1 VSHEFSVPYADRF
14 NGPPN
19 FRRSRQ
25 PPHRGDGTAQEHFAL
40 PDKDITTGGLPETDE
55 HAGEL
60 RSLPVLTEVETILV
74 KTEGGEPDGKKKGA
88 KARAPR
94 VTAKKVTAVTR
105 RKNGRMGVGDG
116 SSSCDPKDPPTKKT
130 EAVEGADEKPT
141 LPPLKAIRRR
151 GAKQKGSAF
160 ETPVGTMPVENNES
174 QMEVRTESST
184 KKGTS
189 RSIGRVASAGKEGE
203 AVPVV
208 RREGLRARKKL
219 AL

>member
-1 VSHEFSVPYADRF
+1 VSHRSSVPYADRVDCSA
-14 NGPPN
+14 NL
-19 FRRSRQ
+19 RRSRQ

-40 PDKDITTGGLPETDE
+40 PDKDITTGGLPDTDE

-60 RSLPVLTEVETILV
+60 RSLPVITEVETIVV
-74 KTEGGEPDGKKKGA
+74 KTEGGEPDIKKEGV
-88 KARAPR
+88 KARAPC

-116 SSSCDPKDPPTKKT
+116 SSSCDPKDPPLKKV
-130 EAVEGADEKPT
+130 EALEGADEKSK

-151 GAKQKGSAF
+151 GGKQKGSAF
-160 ETPVGTMPVENNES
+160 ETPLGMVPVENYES
-174 QMEVRTESST
+174 QLEVRTESST
-184 KKGTS
+184 KKGRS
-189 RSIGRVASAGKEGE
+189 RSKGRVASAGKEGE
-203 AVPVV
+203 TVTVV